1 MRRLL
6 LIAAEASPIVCEHFP
21 MSVPKK
27 FKGWALLLEMLIELC
42 SSHMKIMDAL
52 NAKKIAMRQ
61 LCNAVTTDI
70 EVTISTGKD
79 VSLCQ
84 IIIAKIAMGPV
95 YSRFTCAGPCPGR
108 RETEERASLSTNPL
122 H

>member
-6 LIAAEASPIVCEHFP
+6 LIVARASLIVCEHFP

-27 FKGWALLLEMLIELC
+27 LKGWALLLEMLIELC
-42 SSHMKIMDAL
+42 SSHMKVVDAL
-52 NAKKIAMRQ
+52 NAKKITMLQRR
-61 LCNAVTTDI
+61 NAVTTDI

-84 IIIAKIAMGPV
+84 IIIAKIAKGPV

-108 RETEERASLSTNPL
+108 RETDKRSSLSSNPL